1 MTNNTDAGRRII
13 VWGSISTALGFAIKF
28 AARLLFLYVAGR
40 LFGVAL
46 FGAFGLAVAV
56 IELAVATGGLGMKR
70 MLFKLLDE
78 RPEDRL
84 AIHVVLDAALIVAAA
99 SLTIAALL
107 MGATGL
113 VPLPQSAA
121 TGTALFILAPM
132 IAGQALLDL
141 LLAATRWKQ
150 KIRYEVTARSIVEP
164 YAGVAAAILA
174 YWFGVTAIGL
184 PLSYWAGTLAAVAY
198 TVFGLR
204 RCYGSFALGS
214 YRLQR
219 RTLLAALRTTSA
231 ATFSDIVNALF
242 GRVDLYL
249 VGAFLGES
257 ATGLYGMA
265 RQGRTP
271 IRQVRQSFDGL
282 LTPLIARTLKLN
294 GAVATATATA
304 SAARLILSIQLAV
317 LIAVIGIGHQL
328 LGAIRPE
335 FVAGYTA
342 LVLLTLGEALQ
353 SALGLTDLI
362 LLYRKPALTLVLT
375 GAGIAINVAAAW
387 LLMPVLGID
396 GAAAAVIVANVA
408 TALLRRVMLSQGFG
422 IRIPL
427 RLNGALF
434 ACAAVGIAGAMLAAR
449 AMNPTLSPI
458 LCAIPL
464 AAGLMAYAAM
474 LKAWT
479 SLTPDALSLAGF
491 RVE

>member
-1 MTNNTDAGRRII
+1 M
-13 VWGSISTALGFAIKF
+13 STALGFAIK
-28 AARLLFLYVAGR
+28 AGARLLFLYVAGR

-56 IELAVATGGLGMKR
+56 IELAVSAGGLGMKR

-78 RPEDRL
+78 RPEDRP
-84 AIHVVLDAALIVAAA
+84 AIHIVLDSALIVVAA
-99 SLTIAALL
+99 SLTIAAVI
-107 MGATGL
+107 MGATWL

-121 TGTALFILAPM
+121 TSTALFILAPM
-132 IAGQALLDL
+132 IAGQALLDV

-164 YAGVAAAILA
+164 YAGVAAAIAA
-174 YWFGVTAIGL
+174 YWCGATAIGL
-184 PLSYWAGTLAAVAY
+184 PLSYWGGTLAAVAY
-198 TVFGLR
+198 TVWGLR
-204 RCYGSFALGS
+204 HCYGSFLLAS
-214 YRLQR
+214 YRVELR
-219 RTLLAALRTTSA
+219 ALLATFRTTSA
-231 ATFSDIVNALF
+231 AAFSDIVNALF

-257 ATGLYGMA
+257 AAGLYGMA

-282 LTPLIARTLKLN
+282 LTPLIAKTLKLN
-294 GAVATATATA
+294 GAVATGTATA

-317 LIAVIGIGHQL
+317 LIVLIGIGHPL
-328 LGAIRPE
+328 LGSIRPE
-335 FVAGYTA
+335 FAAGYTA
-342 LVLLTLGEALQ
+342 LVLLTLGEAIQ

-362 LLYRKPALTLVLT
+362 LLYRKPSLTLALT

-387 LLMPVLGID
+387 LLMPTLGIN
-396 GAAAAVIVANVA
+396 GAAAAVVVANVA
-408 TALLRRVMLSQGFG
+408 TALLRRIMLKQGLG

-449 AMNPTLSPI
+449 ALDPALSPF

-464 AAGLMAYAAM
+464 AAGLIAYAAM

-479 SLTPDALSLAGF
+479 SLTPGALSLAGF
-491 RVE
+491 RTE

>member
-1 MTNNTDAGRRII
+1 M
-13 VWGSISTALGFAIKF
+13 STALGFAIK
-28 AARLLFLYVAGR
+28 AGARFVFLFVAGR

-46 FGAFGLAVAV
+46 FGAFGVAVAIV
-56 IELAVATGGLGMKR
+56 ELAVAAGGLGMKR

-78 RPEDRL
+78 RPEDRP
-84 AIHVVLDAALIVAAA
+84 AIHVVLDAALIVIAA
-99 SLTIAALL
+99 SLTIAAVI
-107 MGATGL
+107 MAVTRL
-113 VPLPQSAA
+113 VPLSQSAA

-164 YAGVAAAILA
+164 YAGVAAAMLA
-174 YWFGVTAIGL
+174 YWFGATAIGL

-198 TVFGLR
+198 TVYGLR
-204 RCYGSFALGS
+204 HCYGSFALSS
-214 YRLQR
+214 YRIKR
-219 RTLLAALRTTSA
+219 RTLLAAFRTTSA
-231 ATFSDIVNALF
+231 ATVSDIINALF

-257 ATGLYGMA
+257 AAGLYGMA

-282 LTPLIARTLKLN
+282 LTPLIAKTLKLN

-304 SAARLILSIQLAV
+304 SAARLILSIQLGV

-342 LVLLTLGEALQ
+342 LVLLTLGEAIQ

-362 LLYRKPALTLVLT
+362 LLYRKPSLTLALTGT
-375 GAGIAINVAAAW
+375 GIAINVAAAW
-387 LLMPVLGID
+387 VLMPVLGIE
-396 GAAAAVIVANVA
+396 GAAAAVVVANVA
-408 TALLRRVMLSQGFG
+408 TALFRRVLLNQGLG

-434 ACAAVGIAGAMLAAR
+434 ACAAVGIGGAMLAAR
-449 AMNPTLSPI
+449 AIDPVLSPFW
-458 LCAIPL
+458 CAIPL
-464 AAGLMAYAAM
+464 AAGLIAYGAV
-474 LKAWT
+474 LKAWM
-479 SLTPDALSLAGF
+479 SLTPGALSLAGF
-491 RVE
+491 RTE